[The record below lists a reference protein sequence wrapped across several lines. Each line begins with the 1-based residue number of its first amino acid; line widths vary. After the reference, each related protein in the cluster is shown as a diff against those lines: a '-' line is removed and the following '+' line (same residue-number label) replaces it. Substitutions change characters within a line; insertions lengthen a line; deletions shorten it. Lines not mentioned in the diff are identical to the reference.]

1 MGIDKYNAECRAIV
15 TRYCAEWETIVT
27 RLGRW
32 IDFKND
38 YRTMEPWYMESVWW
52 VFSELWKKNL
62 VYRSFRVMPYST
74 ACNTPLSNFEANLN
88 YKEDTIDP
96 AVVVSF
102 PILTFPA
109 SPAAGGDETTG
120 VSFVAWTTT
129 PWTLPSNLALC
140 VNAALDYVLI
150 KDIKTNNRYILMEAR
165 LNQLYLKYGKKDYKG
180 GEFEIIR
187 KYKGKDLIGATYEP
201 LFNYFVNEYGAKA
214 FRVVA
219 DDYVKDDAGTGIV
232 HQAPAFGE
240 DDYRVCTTHGV
251 INKDD
256 GKLPCPVDANGN
268 FTSEVADFK
277 GIYVKQADD
286 AICAYLKSK
295 GKLVNKATINHSYP
309 FCWRSDTPLI
319 YRAVPSWFVRVET
332 IKERLLAAN
341 DQTYWVPSHIKEGRF
356 HNWLKD
362 ARDWNISRNR
372 YWGTPLPIW
381 TNETYTEFR
390 VFSSIAELEAAS
402 GQKITDLHREFID
415 PITVPSST
423 GNGVLRRI
431 DEVFDCWFESGSMPY
446 AQIHYPFE
454 NKEGFT
460 ENRFPAD
467 FIAEGLDQTRGWFYT
482 LMVLSTALFDKP
494 AFKNL
499 IVNGLVLAEDG
510 KKMSKR
516 LKNYPDPMDVV
527 TKYGADALRLYL
539 INSPVV
545 RADPL
550 RFKESG
556 VLDVVKDLF
565 LPWYNALRFMSL
577 NASRWANVTG
587 TPFIADANKMLASTN
602 AMDRWV
608 VASLQGLIK
617 FVRQEM
623 EAYRLYTVVPRLVE
637 FINDLTN
644 WYVRLNRG
652 RLKGDD
658 GVEDSASALSTLH
671 SVLLSL
677 CSLMAPFTPFLTEL
691 QYQHLRSFMKTTST
705 DPTVVG
711 SAESIHFTNI
721 PDYNTNLLN
730 EELET
735 RVRAMMTAIELGRAA
750 RDRRVISLKTPVRN
764 VTIIHPDAGLL
775 KHLESLQDYISD
787 ELNALSVHFTTKEEE
802 WATFTVAPNMA
813 LLGKRLGKD
822 LKAAQAE
829 IAAWTPE
836 QIRSYM
842 QTRKATLKT
851 GNFECTGDDIK
862 ISRQVRKEITG
873 RYECLVDESPHVLTN
888 TLLLV
893 AVDTLQDEVTQA
905 MGAAREIANRVQ
917 KLRKHGGCQVS
928 IIFIYIGFC
937 DFYDDD

>member
-88 YKEDTIDP
+88 YKEDTVDP

-102 PILTFPA
+102 PILSFPA
-109 SPAAGGDETTG
+109 SSSAGGDETSNT
-120 VSFVAWTTT
+120 SFVAWTTT

-140 VNAALDYVLI
+140 VNSSLDYVCV
-150 KDIKTNNRYILMEAR
+150 KDLKSNHRYILMEAR
-165 LNQLYLKYGKKDYKG
+165 LTQLYIKYGKKDYKG
-180 GEFEIIR
+180 GEFEIVR

-201 LFNYFVNEYGAKA
+201 LFNYFVNEYGSTA

-240 DDYRVCTTHGV
+240 DDYRVCTTHGI

-256 GKLPCPVDANGN
+256 GRLPCPVDANGN
-268 FTSEVADFK
+268 FSDEVPDFK
-277 GIYVKQADD
+277 GIYVKKADD

-295 GKLVNKATINHSYP
+295 GKLVNKASITHSYP

-319 YRAVPSWFVRVET
+319 YRAVPSWFVRVES

-341 DQTYWVPSHIKEGRF
+341 DKTYWVPSSVKEGRF
-356 HNWLKD
+356 HNWLRD

-415 PITVPSST
+415 HLTVPSASGT
-423 GNGVLRRI
+423 GVLRRI

-454 NKEGFT
+454 NAQGFT

-527 TKYGADALRLYL
+527 NRYGADALRLYL

-556 VLDVVKDLF
+556 VLEVVKELF
-565 LPWYNALRFMSL
+565 LPWYNALRFMCQ
-577 NASRWANVTG
+577 NAGRLATATG
-587 TPFIADANKMLASTN
+587 QPFVADPNKMLASTN

-608 VASLQGLIK
+608 VASVQGLIK
-617 FVRQEM
+617 FIRAEM
-623 EAYRLYTVVPRLVE
+623 EAYRLYTVVPRLVA

-644 WYVRLNRG
+644 WYVRLNRR
-652 RLKGDD
+652 RLKGGD
-658 GVEDSASALSTLH
+658 GDEEAVTSLCTLH
-671 SVLLSL
+671 EVLLSL
-677 CSLMAPFTPFLTEL
+677 SSLMAPFTPFLTEL
-691 QYQHLRSFMKTTST
+691 HYQNLRQFMRTNASD
-705 DPTVVG
+705 DPTALG
-711 SAESIHFTNI
+711 TAESIHFTSI
-721 PDYNTNLLN
+721 PHFKPEFIN
-730 EELET
+730 EQLEA
-735 RVRAMMTAIELGRAA
+735 RVRAMLTAIELGRTA
-750 RDRRVISLKTPVRN
+750 RDRRVLSLKTPVRN
-764 VTIIHPDAGLL
+764 VTIIHPDTALL
-775 KHLESLQDYISD
+775 KYLEELQDYIAE
-787 ELNALSVHFTTKEEE
+787 ELNTLSVNFTSKEEE
-802 WATFTVAPNMA
+802 WATFTVSPNMA

-822 LKAAQAE
+822 LKAATTELAGWS
-829 IAAWTPE
+829 AE
-836 QIRSYM
+836 QIRQYM
-842 QTRKATLKT
+842 TTRKATLTT
-851 GNFECTGDDIK
+851 GNIELSGDDIK
-862 ISRQVRKEITG
+862 VGRVVRKEVIG
-873 RYECLVDESPHVLTN
+873 RFECLVDESSENPLTN
-888 TLLLV
+888 TSLLV

-928 IIFIYIGFC
+928 SRLM
-937 DFYDDD
+937 